1 MLSESVICLL
11 SFPLSFSFLFWASD
25 FPSHLYVLL
34 SCYHSIHVLFR
45 GSGPH
50 RPRYGRPMG
59 IDFKKTTTGLK
70 VAQWF
75 QLGGKPKTLPDHHN
89 PVILILSFFLFFF
102 RFTCLSHFPFQLRDF
117 LHAAII
123 LLKPVQLVFQISPSS
138 SSDFRWISQNLSWT
152 CPRHITAQKQKEKKC
167 IIVFIYLKKILF
179 I

>member
-75 QLGGKPKTLPDHHN
+75 QLGGKPKTLPDPHN
-89 PVILILSFFLFFF
+89 PVILILSFFLFSFGSLVSL
-102 RFTCLSHFPFQLRDF
+102 TSFQLRDF

-123 LLKPVQLVFQISPSS
+123 PFKACTTCLSNFSLLFSDLGESHRICHELVHV
-138 SSDFRWISQNLSWT
+138 N
-152 CPRHITAQKQKEKKC
+152 ITAKNKKRRN
-167 IIVFIYLKKILF
+167 VLLFSFI
-179 I
+179 